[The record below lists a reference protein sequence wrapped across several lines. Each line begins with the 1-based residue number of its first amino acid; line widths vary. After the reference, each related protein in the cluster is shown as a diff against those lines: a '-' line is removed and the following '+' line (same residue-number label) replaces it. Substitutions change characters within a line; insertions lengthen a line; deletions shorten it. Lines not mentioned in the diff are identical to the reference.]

1 MLSFEILCAQ
11 EGQLDKENIGISKL
25 IPRSTPM
32 GFLRSLLTSFN
43 AVAELQTEGA
53 EVLGMAPGG
62 AVESKLGSNPSHIGV
77 TFTRWLTV

>member
-1 MLSFEILCAQ
+1 
-11 EGQLDKENIGISKL
+11 
-25 IPRSTPM
+25 M

-77 TFTRWLTV
+77 TFARWLTV